1 MGNYNFL
8 FHLIESL
15 IERNLTMYD
24 KKHPVFKSPDLTK
37 MQLVVI
43 DQRTKIYI
51 SQDANPEEAR
61 KRYQDRFGY
70 KKF

>member
-1 MGNYNFL
+1 
-8 FHLIESL
+8 
-15 IERNLTMYD
+15 MYD